1 MTTDKPQTTADKK
14 IDTVVNLSLNMDA
27 DKAVKF
33 IRGLLYKYN
42 LDSRQ
47 LTVQFDGYND
57 DPREIWE
64 IDRCVSVC
72 QAVQD
77 AGLFP
82 HLTIDCAWL
91 FYRIANRLFLTSKRA
106 EDLGITSQEREQ
118 LRVAEQEKGMAAD
131 NLAVFTDADL
141 DRFELLYR
149 GIPEAIR

>member
-1 MTTDKPQTTADKK
+1 MITDKPQTTTDKP
-14 IDTVVNLSLNMDA
+14 IDTVINLSLNIDA
-27 DKAVKF
+27 DKAAKF

-42 LDSRQ
+42 LDSRP
-47 LTVQFDGYND
+47 LTVLFDGYND

-91 FYRIANRLFLTSKRA
+91 FYKVANRLFIRGQPTAMFMDS
-106 EDLGITSQEREQ
+106 DW
-118 LRVAEQEKGMAAD
+118 
-131 NLAVFTDADL
+131 